1 MWRHWL
7 AGCALDC
14 TALDGHICGLVV
26 TALWSEEIISISLV
40 TARNNTAYCQH
51 VVLAMFVLRQGGVV
65 VTPHNG
71 LHSGGLTLDQESFQI
86 INREMVW
93 WCGHTKLARSGDR
106 SE

>member
-1 MWRHWL
+1 
-7 AGCALDC
+7 
-14 TALDGHICGLVV
+14 
-26 TALWSEEIISISLV
+26 
-40 TARNNTAYCQH
+40 
-51 VVLAMFVLRQGGVV
+51 MFVLRQGGVV

-93 WCGHTKLARSGDR
+93 WCGGVVIQNSPGLEIGVS

>member
-1 MWRHWL
+1 M
-7 AGCALDC
+7 
-14 TALDGHICGLVV
+14 DGHICGLVV

-51 VVLAMFVLRQGGVV
+51 VGLAMFVLRQGGIV

-86 INREMVW
+86 INRERWWWWW
-93 WCGHTKLARSGDR
+93 WCGGVVIQRPAELLNI
-106 SE
+106 EL

>member
-1 MWRHWL
+1 METL
-7 AGCALDC
+7 
-14 TALDGHICGLVV
+14 TALTGEDGHICGLVV

-51 VVLAMFVLRQGGVV
+51 VGLAMFVLRQGGVV

-93 WCGHTKLARSGDR
+93 WCGHTKTCKAKH
-106 SE
+106 

>member
-1 MWRHWL
+1 M
-7 AGCALDC
+7 
-14 TALDGHICGLVV
+14 

-40 TARNNTAYCQH
+40 TARNNTAYCQQNTDWPA
-51 VVLAMFVLRQGGVV
+51 LSGMFVLRQGGPV

-93 WCGHTKLARSGDR
+93 WCGGVVIQRPAKLNTELSFIRRAD
-106 SE
+106 